1 MISAGAPN
9 NLAFMAA
16 EESPANLR
24 DWLPILSRNLA
35 VNKIDM
41 AVKFSD
47 YNFKLQLQQ
56 LRNCRVELSNDT
68 FYWFLELMNGGQSL
82 QLKYIRTW

>member
-47 YNFKLQLQQ
+47 YNS
-56 LRNCRVELSNDT
+56 NYNYSSWEIVGLSC
-68 FYWFLELMNGGQSL
+68 LMTL
-82 QLKYIRTW
+82 FIDF